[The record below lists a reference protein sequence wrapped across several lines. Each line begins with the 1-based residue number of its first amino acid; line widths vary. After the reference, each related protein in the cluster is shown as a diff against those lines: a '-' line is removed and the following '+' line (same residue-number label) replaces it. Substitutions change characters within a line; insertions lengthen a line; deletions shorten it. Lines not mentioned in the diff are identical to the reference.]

1 MRERGAETL
10 ATDTLN
16 GEKNF
21 GAPLFRRALRDRTL
35 PAVPPMRR
43 QPQNGNMDLN
53 GVRSANGRHQIARPC
68 GNDQLVQFIERP
80 CRSNRLDRTGAR
92 EKPGARRLQTSR
104 MQREN
109 HRDRRPA
116 YFIRFPI
123 RSRKQLPHKYNAIA
137 GLLQK
142 VRRTNG
148 LSRFDATTTNRKRTG
163 KTPCGSI
170 VQSSPPTNSA
180 TPTEPAKRFSVP
192 TASPTRAAPRRESAA
207 PTAFRRTSEQ
217 ATRAFGFPP
226 FVKSPRTAVLRRR
239 KVSRRTH
246 PRPKER
252 LRPIAPGCASALKN
266 FYSVRRF
273 FSCRTVSPSGSGST
287 PRISET
293 VCPRRAF
300 EPAGTDWLK
309 TVPTPENET
318 IIPCRSSR

>member
-1 MRERGAETL
+1 MR
-10 ATDTLN
+10 
-16 GEKNF
+16 K
-21 GAPLFRRALRDRTL
+21 
-35 PAVPPMRR
+35 
-43 QPQNGNMDLN
+43 
-53 GVRSANGRHQIARPC
+53 RSARAIHRASLPQ
-68 GNDQLVQFIERP
+68 Q
-80 CRSNRLDRTGAR
+80 S
-92 EKPGARRLQTSR
+92 SR
-104 MQREN
+104 Q
-109 HRDRRPA
+109 DRRKGEAGSATAANKPHATRKSSRPPPHTA

-123 RSRKQLPHKYNAIA
+123 RSRKRLPHKYNAIA

-180 TPTEPAKRFSVP
+180 TPTEPAKRFSRP
-192 TASPTRAAPRRESAA
+192 DRFSDRAAPRRESAA

>member
-1 MRERGAETL
+1 MWIYRPIIAANT
-10 ATDTLN
+10 
-16 GEKNF
+16 
-21 GAPLFRRALRDRTL
+21 FR
-35 PAVPPMRR
+35 
-43 QPQNGNMDLN
+43 
-53 GVRSANGRHQIARPC
+53 
-68 GNDQLVQFIERP
+68 
-80 CRSNRLDRTGAR
+80 
-92 EKPGARRLQTSR
+92 
-104 MQREN
+104 
-109 HRDRRPA
+109 
-116 YFIRFPI
+116 
-123 RSRKQLPHKYNAIA
+123 NA
-137 GLLQK
+137 
-142 VRRTNG
+142 
-148 LSRFDATTTNRKRTG
+148 DRTG
-163 KTPCGSI
+163 KTFFRPD
-170 VQSSPPTNSA
+170 
-180 TPTEPAKRFSVP
+180 RFSDKSG
-192 TASPTRAAPRRESAA
+192 TAQRIGGTNRFPPN
-207 PTAFRRTSEQ
+207 RRTSEQ

>member
-1 MRERGAETL
+1 
-10 ATDTLN
+10 
-16 GEKNF
+16 
-21 GAPLFRRALRDRTL
+21 
-35 PAVPPMRR
+35 MRR

-80 CRSNRLDRTGAR
+80 CRSNRLNRTGAR
-92 EKPGARRLQTSR
+92 ESR
-104 MQREN
+104 E
-109 HRDRRPA
+109 RDGCKQAACNAKIIATAAHTA

-239 KVSRRTH
+239 KVPRRTH

-252 LRPIAPGCASALKN
+252 LRPIAPPGCASALKN
-266 FYSVRRF
+266 FYSVRRV
-273 FSCRTVSPSGSGST
+273 FSGRTVSPSGSGST

-309 TVPTPENET
+309 TVPAPENET